1 MTWQNILKLDD
12 YVQRRI
18 SMLKEKLKRA
28 NPEDTDVIQAQ
39 IEYMPRRILSFRKIR
54 LMHQLKCIMIPVM

>member
-39 IEYMPRRILSFRKIR
+39 IEYWESIR
-54 LMHQLKCIMIPVM
+54 NG